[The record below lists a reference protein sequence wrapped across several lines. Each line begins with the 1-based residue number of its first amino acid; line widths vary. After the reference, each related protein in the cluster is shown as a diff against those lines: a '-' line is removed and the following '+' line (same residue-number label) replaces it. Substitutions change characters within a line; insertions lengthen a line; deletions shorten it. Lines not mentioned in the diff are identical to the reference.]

1 MRRRIVAALS
11 AGVAGLA
18 LGVLPATGAYASNEI
33 RSDYGC
39 SDWRGGDG
47 RHCGHHNDYNDRYY
61 GGYHDRYYDP
71 YYDRHFDRNFND
83 FVVILVSAR

>member
-18 LGVLPATGAYASNEI
+18 LGVPPEPGRTPRRDEVSLRLLRLAG
-33 RSDYGC
+33 R
-39 SDWRGGDG
+39 DG

-71 YYDRHFDRNFND
+71 YYDRHFND